1 MTRYLLLKHYAE
13 IEGVPPLFTWPKADF
28 DAHVQYMNDVSRQL
42 QDSGEW
48 VTELALIDEA
58 AVVRSDGGGQ
68 PSVTS
73 GPFAPSGQMLAG
85 YMEIDVASEQRAF
98 EIAALLSAAPG
109 PGGKPI
115 AERIEVRRVMDGNPA
130 VE

>member
-68 PSVTS
+68 PSGTS
-73 GPFAPSGQMLAG
+73 CPFAPCRQMLAG
-85 YMEIDVASEQRAF
+85 YMESDAATEQRAF
-98 EIAALLSAAPG
+98 EIAAPLPAAPG
-109 PGGKPI
+109 RASK
-115 AERIEVRRVMDGNPA
+115 
-130 VE
+130 